1 MHNNRNN
8 RETVIIPPTIIVPTK
23 SIIVA
28 SLLKTFFQ
36 GWQVWIR
43 IVVFVCLSDHCLC
56 LFPISPSVQLCGGLS
71 DRSHV
76 HSALWIT
83 ILWQCLMTIL
93 PHFPS
98 SSSSSSRPSAWPGFM
113 EQTGITNPLSSS
125 RKCLYLWFEVHKHDV
140 FSMQVFGGPEADV
153 RSAGSCGV
161 QVPVE
166 VRVSGCYAGA
176 LGCQSAKMIL
186 ERPTYI
192 AWNREK

>member
-43 IVVFVCLSDHCLC
+43 IVVFCVSVWSLFC

-76 HSALWIT
+76 HSALWKLFCDNVWWLFCHTSLIIVVIFQT
-83 ILWQCLMTIL
+83 LSVAWVYGADRY
-93 PHFPS
+93 HKPS
-98 SSSSSSRPSAWPGFM
+98 EFK
-113 EQTGITNPLSSS
+113 Q
-125 RKCLYLWFEVHKHDV
+125 KCLYLWFEVHKRDV

-161 QVPVE
+161 QYLWKYVCPVAMLGLLGASLLRWSWNVPHT
-166 VRVSGCYAGA
+166 SPG
-176 LGCQSAKMIL
+176 I
-186 ERPTYI
+186 
-192 AWNREK
+192 EKR